1 MTYSYICTSCGH
13 EWEAQQRISEAP
25 LQVCPSCNQS
35 SAKRQIAGPANFIL
49 KGGGWYSDLYSSSTG
64 KKSEPDKSGD
74 KADKSGGTADKGGEK
89 TEKADKPAEKS
100 EKADKPAEKSEKKSE
115 AASSS
120 TSGGTAAST

>member
-13 EWEAQQRISEAP
+13 EWEAEQRISEAP

-64 KKSEPDKSGD
+64 KKSEADKGTSSSD
-74 KADKSGGTADKGGEK
+74 KADKPAEK
-89 TEKADKPAEKS
+89 PAEKIEKADKPAEK
-100 EKADKPAEKSEKKSE
+100 KSD
-115 AASSS
+115 ASSS
-120 TSGGTAAST
+120 SASSSAASA